1 MGWTGRLFCHMYN
14 EHYKDIKVRN
24 SRSDLARLLIESNY
38 SVDCIENIMNIV
50 HITKKG
56 AHMSTSEEY
65 YIRNETQKK

>member
-1 MGWTGRLFCHMYN
+1 MYN